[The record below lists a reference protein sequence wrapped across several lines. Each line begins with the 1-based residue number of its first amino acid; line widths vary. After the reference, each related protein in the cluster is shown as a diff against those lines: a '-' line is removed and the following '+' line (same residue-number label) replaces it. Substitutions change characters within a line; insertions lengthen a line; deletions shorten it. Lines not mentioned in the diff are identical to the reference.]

1 MAGRP
6 KKSAKVLDLSGAF
19 RKNPARRK
27 AREGE
32 LKIGTPLGPP
42 PAEWVE
48 KAANSMRC
56 KDLLDAWQQVMAQD
70 VLGVLN
76 SSHRLLVESTCYLIY
91 KIRQASKGAGKAT
104 SGDFAQLKSN
114 MAAMGQTPADSAKV
128 AEAVRI
134 PDRSNA
140 GTAARSGPGGWG
152 EYVG

>member
-1 MAGRP
+1 MARP
-6 KKSAKVLDLSGAF
+6 RKSAKVLELSGAF
-19 RKNPARRK
+19 RKNPARKK

-32 LKIGTPLGPP
+32 LKIRTPLGPP

-48 KAANSMRC
+48 KAPNSQRC
-56 KDLLDAWQQVMAQD
+56 ADLLDAWHQVIAQD
-70 VLGVLN
+70 ALGVLN
-76 SSHRLLVESTCYLIY
+76 SSHRLLVESTCYLLH
-91 KIRQASKGAGKAT
+91 KIRQASKGYGKAT

-134 PDRSNA
+134 PDRT
-140 GTAARSGPGGWG
+140 GSGGSTRKQPGGWG

>member
-1 MAGRP
+1 MGRP
-6 KKSAKVLDLSGAF
+6 RKPAKVLELSGAF
-19 RKNPARRK
+19 RKNPARKK

-48 KAANSMRC
+48 KAANSQRC
-56 KDLLDAWQQVMAQD
+56 KELLEAWHQILAQD

-76 SSHRLLVESTCYLIY
+76 ISHRMLVESQCYLIY
-91 KIRQASKGAGKAT
+91 KIRQASKGSGKAT

-114 MAAMGQTPADSAKV
+114 MGSMGQTPDRSAAV

-134 PDRSNA
+134 PDR
-140 GTAARSGPGGWG
+140 GGSGGSKRPSGWG

>member
-1 MAGRP
+1 M
-6 KKSAKVLDLSGAF
+6 SGAF
-19 RKNPARRK
+19 QKNPARRK
-27 AREGE
+27 AREAE
-32 LKIGTPLGPP
+32 LKIKTPLGPP

-48 KAANSMRC
+48 KAEHSLRC
-56 KDLLDAWQQVMAQD
+56 KELLEAWHQVIAQD

-76 SSHRLLVESTCYLIY
+76 SSHRMLVESQCYLMY
-91 KIRQASKGAGKAT
+91 KIRQASKGNGKAT

-134 PDRSNA
+134 PDRG
-140 GTAARSGPGGWG
+140 GTSASKARPGGWG

>member
-1 MAGRP
+1 MARP
-6 KKSAKVLDLSGAF
+6 RKPAKVLELSGAF
-19 RKNPARRK
+19 RKNPARKR

-32 LKIGTPLGPP
+32 LKIGTPLGAP

-48 KAANSMRC
+48 KAPNNQRC
-56 KDLLDAWQQVMAQD
+56 KDLLDVWHQVIAQD

-76 SSHRLLVESTCYLIY
+76 CSHRMLVESTCYLMY
-91 KIRQASKGAGKAT
+91 KIRQASKGIGKAT

-114 MAAMGQTPADSAKV
+114 VASMGQTPDTSGKV

-134 PDRSNA
+134 PDRS
-140 GTAARSGPGGWG
+140 GSGGPRSRPGGWG